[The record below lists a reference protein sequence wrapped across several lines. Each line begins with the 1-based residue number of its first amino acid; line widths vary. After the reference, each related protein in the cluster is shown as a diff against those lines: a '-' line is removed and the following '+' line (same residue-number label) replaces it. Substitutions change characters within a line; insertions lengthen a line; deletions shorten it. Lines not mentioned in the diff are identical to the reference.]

1 MMCSACDISDSS
13 IHIFTIVSI
22 AKNALGLECRPF
34 PPLAV
39 YVHDRKL
46 VGAFF
51 SDCKMATTN
60 CLLACHQNFH
70 QGTETSGEHFREKK
84 KTSEEHELELERVV
98 VI

>member
-46 VGAFF
+46 MGAFF
-51 SDCKMATTN
+51 QTVKWQLQIAYWPAIKIFTKELRQVEN
-60 CLLACHQNFH
+60 IFV
-70 QGTETSGEHFREKK
+70 KK
-84 KTSEEHELELERVV
+84 KDK
-98 VI
+98 